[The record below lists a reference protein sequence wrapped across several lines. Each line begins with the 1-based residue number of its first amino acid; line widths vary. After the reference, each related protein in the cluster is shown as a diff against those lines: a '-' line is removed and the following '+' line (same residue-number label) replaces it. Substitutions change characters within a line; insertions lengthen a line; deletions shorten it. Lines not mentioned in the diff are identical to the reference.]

1 MSEVKREK
9 LKKTVKEVARKVDS
23 RLFVH
28 QTVDE
33 AIQYIRK
40 THSLDRG
47 VLYFYAVDERGKLI
61 GTVSTRDLLVSSPE
75 TPLSKIV
82 NVKIK
87 TLQSHHTVYE
97 GLMLMQKHHLLA
109 LPVIENGIFL
119 GILDIQTYFDE
130 TVELNSTKKRQ
141 EIFQTLGLVLEDGP
155 KQSIWMKY
163 RMRMPWILCNMIGGI
178 VCAIIS
184 DFYEIV
190 LLKVIVLAM
199 FIPLVLS
206 LSESISMQSMTQSM
220 YQIGKYNAFWKEAI
234 RYIYQEAKL
243 FILISLTSGIIVGGL
258 SFLWGDGWG
267 PGIVIAIS
275 IIISI
280 LVTAIIGALVPL
292 ILHTWKLDPKVAS
305 GPIVLMFADIITT
318 SIYLGLAFVMLIG
331 F

>member
-1 MSEVKREK
+1 MSEIKREK
-9 LKKTVKEVARKVDS
+9 LGKRAKDVARKVES
-23 RLFVH
+23 QLSIN

-33 AIQYIRK
+33 AINQIRLAHATDK
-40 THSLDRG
+40 G
-47 VLYFYAVDERGKLI
+47 VVYFYVVDERGKLL
-61 GTVSTRDLLVSSPE
+61 GTVNTRELLISSPE
-75 TPLSKIV
+75 TPLRKIV
-82 NVKIK
+82 NTKIK

-97 GLMLMQKHHLLA
+97 GLMLMQKYHLLA
-109 LPVIENGIFL
+109 LPVVENGRL
-119 GILDIQTYFDE
+119 VGVLDIQTYFDE
-130 TVELNSTKKRQ
+130 SVELNTAKKRQ
-141 EIFQTLGLVLEDGP
+141 EVFQTLGIILDEGP
-155 KQSIWMKY
+155 KQSVWVKY
-163 RMRMPWILCNMIGGI
+163 RTRMPWILCNMIGGI

-220 YQIGKYNAFWKEAI
+220 YQIGKYNAFWKEAFK
-234 RYIYQEAKL
+234 YLYQEAKL
-243 FILISLTSGIIVGGL
+243 FILISITCGVLVGGL
-258 SFLWGDGWG
+258 SLLWGDGWG
-267 PGIVIAIS
+267 PGPVIAIS

-292 ILHTWKLDPKVAS
+292 ILHTWKLDPKIAS

-318 SIYLGLAFVMLIG
+318 SIYLGLAFIMLIG